1 MREIRTSGLTSGDW
15 KRSGILIVHQPATA
29 SVIDSTRRLTHP
41 SLRFR
46 FGQSASSAGQLVVRF
61 RSPHRASC
69 QTGNGGKDKL
79 SVRLNR

>member
-29 SVIDSTRRLTHP
+29 PVIDSTRRLTHP

-46 FGQSASSAGQLVVRF
+46 FGQSVSSAGQLVVIPLRAF
-61 RSPHRASC
+61 RRCSDS
-69 QTGNGGKDKL
+69 GNFHL
-79 SVRLNR
+79 CTTVSNLRY